1 MVFPSW
7 SAGARHNP
15 VHMAVVSDQARGF
28 VRNELSIG
36 RLERFE
42 FFTEYEATNL
52 MMCTISVCIDMMARL
67 EVTPTSLEVSALTQ
81 AVAALS

>member
-1 MVFPSW
+1 M
-7 SAGARHNP
+7 
-15 VHMAVVSDQARGF
+15 RGS

-52 MMCTISVCIDMMARL
+52 MMCPISVRIDMKWHRL
-67 EVTPTSLEVSALTQ
+67 KVTPTSFEVPALTQ
-81 AVAALS
+81 AITALG